1 MSQKKKVVA
10 VVITAVA
17 ITGSASALAN
27 ASGAKVRSASKT
39 TKTTVTT
46 VTRTFNVNGMSG
58 MNGMAGAPGDGMG
71 KMGRGGEAAAV
82 LADLV
87 SKGTITAA
95 DSKAVTDAW
104 SALEVAK
111 HATKPTTPPAPG
123 TQRTPGTIDPELA
136 QALKDLVAKGT
147 LTQAKADAITAAVK
161 ADIAN
166 RPARPNGPMGGGF
179 QNSNKEAVITATL
192 GIDATTLRNRLA
204 AGESL
209 ATIAGAKKDAL
220 IAAIVA
226 FETKEIDA
234 KVTAGKITAAQ
245 ATTLKANLTARV
257 TDMVN
262 SVKGPG
268 MGKRGGMHGDKDNK
282 GMGGMGTLVTP
293 NSGTSTTGNAKFS
306 TKGATVVKA

>member
-1 MSQKKKVVA
+1 MNKKR
-10 VVITAVA
+10 
-17 ITGSASALAN
+17 L
-27 ASGAKVRSASKT
+27 
-39 TKTTVTT
+39 VTT
-46 VTRTFNVNGMSG
+46 VSSVVVALAVISTGIAS
-58 MNGMAGAPGDGMG
+58 AHDGMG
-71 KMGRGGEAAAV
+71 KGAG
-82 LADLV
+82 LSTLLSDLV
-87 SKGTITAA
+87 KKGTITQ
-95 DSKAVTDAW
+95 S
-104 SALEVAK
+104 
-111 HATKPTTPPAPG
+111 
-123 TQRTPGTIDPELA
+123 Q
-136 QALKDLVAKGT
+136 
-147 LTQAKADAITAAVK
+147 ADAITKALSDKAAAMGAERD
-161 ADIAN
+161 ADRA
-166 RPARPNGPMGGGF
+166 A
-179 QNSNKEAVITATL
+179 KEAVITSTL
-192 GIDATTLRNRLA
+192 GIDATTLRTRLQ

-293 NSGTSTTGNAKFS
+293 NSGTSTTSTAKYVIKNAK
-306 TKGATVVKA
+306 VVKA

>member
-1 MSQKKKVVA
+1 MNKKR
-10 VVITAVA
+10 
-17 ITGSASALAN
+17 L
-27 ASGAKVRSASKT
+27 
-39 TKTTVTT
+39 VTT
-46 VTRTFNVNGMSG
+46 VSSVVVALAVISTGIAS
-58 MNGMAGAPGDGMG
+58 AHDGMG
-71 KMGRGGEAAAV
+71 KGAG
-82 LADLV
+82 LSTLLSDLV
-87 SKGTITAA
+87 KKGTITQ
-95 DSKAVTDAW
+95 S
-104 SALEVAK
+104 
-111 HATKPTTPPAPG
+111 
-123 TQRTPGTIDPELA
+123 Q
-136 QALKDLVAKGT
+136 
-147 LTQAKADAITAAVK
+147 ADAITKALSDKAAAMD
-161 ADIAN
+161 ADRDAD
-166 RPARPNGPMGGGF
+166 RAA
-179 QNSNKEAVITATL
+179 KEAVITSTL
-192 GIDATTLRNRLA
+192 GIDATTLRTRLQ

-220 IAAIVA
+220 ITAIVA

-293 NSGTSTTGNAKFS
+293 NSGTSTTGNAKFA

>member
-1 MSQKKKVVA
+1 MNKKR
-10 VVITAVA
+10 
-17 ITGSASALAN
+17 L
-27 ASGAKVRSASKT
+27 
-39 TKTTVTT
+39 VTT
-46 VTRTFNVNGMSG
+46 VSSVVVALAVASTGIAS
-58 MNGMAGAPGDGMG
+58 AHDGMG
-71 KMGRGGEAAAV
+71 KGAG
-82 LADLV
+82 LSTLLSDLV
-87 SKGTITAA
+87 KKGTITQ
-95 DSKAVTDAW
+95 S
-104 SALEVAK
+104 
-111 HATKPTTPPAPG
+111 
-123 TQRTPGTIDPELA
+123 Q
-136 QALKDLVAKGT
+136 
-147 LTQAKADAITAAVK
+147 ADAITKALSDKAAAMGAERD
-161 ADIAN
+161 ADRA
-166 RPARPNGPMGGGF
+166 A
-179 QNSNKEAVITATL
+179 KEAVITSTL
-192 GIDATTLRNRLA
+192 GIDATTLRTRLQ

-282 GMGGMGTLVTP
+282 GMGGMGTLVNP
-293 NSGTSTTGNAKFS
+293 NSGSSTTGNAKFA

>member
-1 MSQKKKVVA
+1 MNKKR
-10 VVITAVA
+10 
-17 ITGSASALAN
+17 L
-27 ASGAKVRSASKT
+27 
-39 TKTTVTT
+39 VTT
-46 VTRTFNVNGMSG
+46 VSSVVVALAVISTGIAS
-58 MNGMAGAPGDGMG
+58 AHDGMG
-71 KMGRGGEAAAV
+71 KGAG
-82 LADLV
+82 LSTLLSDLV
-87 SKGTITAA
+87 KKGTITQ
-95 DSKAVTDAW
+95 S
-104 SALEVAK
+104 
-111 HATKPTTPPAPG
+111 
-123 TQRTPGTIDPELA
+123 Q
-136 QALKDLVAKGT
+136 
-147 LTQAKADAITAAVK
+147 ADAITKALSDKAAAMGAERD
-161 ADIAN
+161 ADRA
-166 RPARPNGPMGGGF
+166 A
-179 QNSNKEAVITATL
+179 KEAVITSTL
-192 GIDATTLRNRLA
+192 GIDATTLRTRLQ

-293 NSGTSTTGNAKFS
+293 NSGTSTTGNAKFA

>member
-1 MSQKKKVVA
+1 MNKKR
-10 VVITAVA
+10 
-17 ITGSASALAN
+17 L
-27 ASGAKVRSASKT
+27 
-39 TKTTVTT
+39 VTT
-46 VTRTFNVNGMSG
+46 VSSVVVALAVISTGIAS
-58 MNGMAGAPGDGMG
+58 AHDGMG
-71 KMGRGGEAAAV
+71 KGAG
-82 LADLV
+82 LSTLLSDLV
-87 SKGTITAA
+87 KKGTITQ
-95 DSKAVTDAW
+95 S
-104 SALEVAK
+104 
-111 HATKPTTPPAPG
+111 
-123 TQRTPGTIDPELA
+123 Q
-136 QALKDLVAKGT
+136 
-147 LTQAKADAITAAVK
+147 ADAITKALSDKAAAMD
-161 ADIAN
+161 ADRDAD
-166 RPARPNGPMGGGF
+166 RAA
-179 QNSNKEAVITATL
+179 KEAVITSTL
-192 GIDATTLRNRLA
+192 GIDATTLRTRLQ

-293 NSGTSTTGNAKFS
+293 NSGTSTTSTAKYVIKNAK
-306 TKGATVVKA
+306 VVKA

>member
-1 MSQKKKVVA
+1 MNKKR
-10 VVITAVA
+10 
-17 ITGSASALAN
+17 L
-27 ASGAKVRSASKT
+27 
-39 TKTTVTT
+39 VTT
-46 VTRTFNVNGMSG
+46 VSSVVVALAVASTGIAS
-58 MNGMAGAPGDGMG
+58 AHDGMG
-71 KMGRGGEAAAV
+71 KGAG
-82 LADLV
+82 LSTLLSDLV
-87 SKGTITAA
+87 KKGTITQ
-95 DSKAVTDAW
+95 S
-104 SALEVAK
+104 
-111 HATKPTTPPAPG
+111 
-123 TQRTPGTIDPELA
+123 Q
-136 QALKDLVAKGT
+136 
-147 LTQAKADAITAAVK
+147 ADAITKALSDKAAAMGAERD
-161 ADIAN
+161 ADRA
-166 RPARPNGPMGGGF
+166 A
-179 QNSNKEAVITATL
+179 KEAVITSTL
-192 GIDATTLRNRLA
+192 GIDATTLRTRLQ

>member
-1 MSQKKKVVA
+1 MNKKR
-10 VVITAVA
+10 
-17 ITGSASALAN
+17 L
-27 ASGAKVRSASKT
+27 
-39 TKTTVTT
+39 VTT
-46 VTRTFNVNGMSG
+46 VSSVVVALAVISTGIAS
-58 MNGMAGAPGDGMG
+58 AHDGMG
-71 KMGRGGEAAAV
+71 KGAG
-82 LADLV
+82 LSTLLSDLV
-87 SKGTITAA
+87 KKGTITQ
-95 DSKAVTDAW
+95 S
-104 SALEVAK
+104 
-111 HATKPTTPPAPG
+111 
-123 TQRTPGTIDPELA
+123 Q
-136 QALKDLVAKGT
+136 
-147 LTQAKADAITAAVK
+147 ADAITKALSDKAAAMD
-161 ADIAN
+161 ADRDAD
-166 RPARPNGPMGGGF
+166 RAA
-179 QNSNKEAVITATL
+179 KEAVITSTL
-192 GIDATTLRNRLA
+192 GIDATTLRTRLQ

-282 GMGGMGTLVTP
+282 GMGGMGTLVNP
-293 NSGTSTTGNAKFS
+293 NSGSSTTGNAKFA